1 MTERKRKPNDAA
13 PPSQAATS
21 LTLLERLR
29 ANEPDAWETMV
40 RLYTPLVYQWCARG
54 GQLCRNQ
61 SLAHPVRAGEDE
73 RDHPRENDQEG
84 KEHLGEGGDEGCASR
99 GGHRLG
105 RHRPL
110 HDEKVRAPVAKRQHE
125 AESHHEPEPLDAN
138 GILRGAPHCPPGVG
152 VGVGGKAARRRDRG
166 ELRR

>member
-1 MTERKRKPNDAA
+1 MRAA
-13 PPSQAATS
+13 
-21 LTLLERLR
+21 
-29 ANEPDAWETMV
+29 
-40 RLYTPLVYQWCARG
+40 
-54 GQLCRNQ
+54 
-61 SLAHPVRAGEDE
+61 EDE
-73 RDHPRENDQEG
+73 RDHPRENHQEG
-84 KEHLGEGGDEGCASR
+84 KEHLGEGGDEGRASR

-152 VGVGGKAARRRDRG
+152 IGVGGKAARRRDRR
-166 ELRR
+166 ELRRQAVPPANGGEPEPDEREKAEDDEEELKHLVVNRAR